1 MGCCGEGGGGHG
13 HGQEAQGHGHDH
25 GHSHGG
31 AQAQGQASA
40 TQVQAPSR
48 FSGSIAVTDK
58 AAEKLCE
65 LMVAEKKDPTVY
77 GLRLGVQGGGCSGM
91 TYFMDFDTARDDD
104 KVFENK
110 GARVLVDP
118 KSILHVS
125 GSILDYSEGL
135 MGSGFQIKNPNAK
148 SSCGC
153 GSSFNT

>member
-1 MGCCGEGGGGHG
+1 MGCCGEGNGHG
-13 HGQEAQGHGHDH
+13 HGHEQAQGH

-31 AQAQGQASA
+31 AQPAA
-40 TQVQAPSR
+40 TQVEAPSR
-48 FSGSIAVTDK
+48 FSGQIAVTDK

-77 GLRLGVQGGGCSGM
+77 GLRLGVQGGGCSGL
-91 TYFMDFDTARDDD
+91 TYFMDFDTPRADD

-125 GSILDYSEGL
+125 GSVLDYTEGL
-135 MGSGFQIKNPNAK
+135 MGAGFQIKNPNVK
-148 SSCGC
+148 GSCGC
-153 GSSFNT
+153 GSSFQT

>member
-1 MGCCGEGGGGHG
+1 MGCCNEGGGGHG
-13 HGQEAQGHGHDH
+13 HEQAGHGHEH
-25 GHSHGG
+25 GGNGHSHGG
-31 AQAQGQASA
+31 AQGQPSA
-40 TQVQAPSR
+40 TTVQAPSR
-48 FSGSIAVTDK
+48 FSGQIVVTDK

-91 TYFMDFDTARDDD
+91 TYFMDFDTVRADD

-118 KSILHVS
+118 KSILYVS
-125 GSILDYSEGL
+125 GSVLEYSEGL
-135 MGSGFQIKNPNAK
+135 MGSGFQIKNPNVK

>member
-1 MGCCGEGGGGHG
+1 MGCCNDNGGGHG
-13 HGQEAQGHGHDH
+13 HGHDEHGGH

-31 AQAQGQASA
+31 AQPAA

-48 FSGSIAVTDK
+48 FSGQIAVTDK

-65 LMVAEKKDPTVY
+65 LMVAEKKDPAVY
-77 GLRLGVQGGGCSGM
+77 GLRLGVQGGGCSGL
-91 TYFMDFDTARDDD
+91 TYFMDFDTPREDD

-110 GARVLVDP
+110 GARVFVDS

-125 GSILDYSEGL
+125 GSILDYTEGL
-135 MGSGFQIKNPNAK
+135 MGAGFQIKNPNAK

-153 GSSFNT
+153 GSSFQT

>member
-13 HGQEAQGHGHDH
+13 GHGHAEQGGH

-31 AQAQGQASA
+31 AQAQPSA
-40 TQVQAPSR
+40 TAVQAPSR
-48 FSGSIAVTDK
+48 FSGQIVVTDK
-58 AAEKLCE
+58 AAEKLVE
-65 LMVAEKKDPTVY
+65 LMVAEKKDPAAF
-77 GLRLGVQGGGCSGM
+77 GLRLGVQGGGCSGL
-91 TYFMDFDTARDDD
+91 TYFMDFDTPREDD

-125 GSILDYSEGL
+125 GSILDFTEGL

-153 GSSFNT
+153 GSSFQT